1 MGGSVIM
8 EYVIII
14 LTLLITALGYG
25 CWNLLRK
32 LEKLEEVLEQNTDS
46 YIQIYN
52 VMKEIDS
59 TGAFESD
66 DEVGSTFSDLK
77 NLIDRNKN
85 VLNGKS

>member
-1 MGGSVIM
+1 MGGSIIM
-8 EYVIII
+8 EYVVII
-14 LTLLITALGYG
+14 LTLLITALAYG

>member
-1 MGGSVIM
+1 
-8 EYVIII
+8 
-14 LTLLITALGYG
+14 
-25 CWNLLRK
+25 
-32 LEKLEEVLEQNTDS
+32 
-46 YIQIYN
+46 
-52 VMKEIDS
+52 MKEIDS

>member
-1 MGGSVIM
+1 M
-8 EYVIII
+8 EYAIII
-14 LTLLITALGYG
+14 LILIVTALGYG

-46 YIQIYN
+46 YIKIYN

-66 DEVGSTFSDLK
+66 DEVGSTFQDLK
-77 NLIDRNKN
+77 SVIDKNKTI
-85 VLNGKS
+85 LNGKP

>member
-1 MGGSVIM
+1 MGGSIIM

-14 LTLLITALGYG
+14 LTLFITALGYA